1 MIVVLGVL
9 LDEFC
14 FLSEVSLK
22 LIWSLLGTAD
32 DWMTH
37 FELGD
42 KLVRSSGKKSKM
54 GTSQLFRLFRTQ
66 KCQIIGT
73 FNFILLLFFLFLM
86 VCKISHSSL
95 ALTGKDLISSWQ
107 SCWHGRGFFSLII
120 SCTDWKLTVNV
131 RHALLPNNS
140 WHGKKCRF
148 DRGRG
153 SYY

>member
-1 MIVVLGVL
+1 MIAVLGVL

-32 DWMTH
+32 DWMTP

-42 KLVRSSGKKSKM
+42 KLVRSSGTNPRWAPANSSVSSERKNVKWLAHSI
-54 GTSQLFRLFRTQ
+54 LFY
-66 KCQIIGT
+66 
-73 FNFILLLFFLFLM
+73 FIFL
-86 VCKISHSSL
+86 IP
-95 ALTGKDLISSWQ
+95 
-107 SCWHGRGFFSLII
+107 HGLQNLPFKFSTDWRGFNIILAVLLARPRVFSLII
-120 SCTDWKLTVNV
+120 SCTDWKLMVNV

-140 WHGKKCRF
+140 WHGKKRRF
-148 DRGRG
+148 DRRRG